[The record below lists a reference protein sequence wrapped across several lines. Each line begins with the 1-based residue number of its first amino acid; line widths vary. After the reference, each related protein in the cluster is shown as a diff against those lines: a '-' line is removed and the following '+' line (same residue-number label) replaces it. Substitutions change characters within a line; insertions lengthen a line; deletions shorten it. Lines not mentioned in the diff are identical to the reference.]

1 MALAAST
8 EVTGLLKAWS
18 NGDQAAL
25 DRLSAKV
32 HQELH
37 RIARRYMKN
46 ERAGNTIQTTA
57 LVNEVYL
64 RLVDVKNVDW
74 QHRAQFFAI
83 SAQMMRRI
91 LVDAA
96 RARGSHKRG
105 GGAVKVNVDEVPV
118 LSPEP
123 AASLVALD
131 DALEALSKLASR
143 QAKVVEL
150 RYFGGLSEEETAEV
164 LKISTRSVRRDWQFA
179 RAWLM
184 RELSGTNA

>member
-18 NGDQAAL
+18 DGDQAAL
-25 DRLSAKV
+25 DRLAAKV
-32 HQELH
+32 HQELRH
-37 RIARRYMKN
+37 IARRYMKN
-46 ERAGNTIQTTA
+46 ERAGNTLQTTA

-64 RLVDVKNVDW
+64 RLVDVKKVEW

-118 LSPEP
+118 LSSEP
-123 AASLVALD
+123 SASLVALD
-131 DALEALSKLASR
+131 DALEALSKIAPR
-143 QAKVVEL
+143 QAKIVEL
-150 RYFGGLSEEETAEV
+150 RYFGGLSEEEAAEV

-184 RELSGTNA
+184 RELSSPG

>member
-1 MALAAST
+1 MAMAAT
-8 EVTGLLKAWS
+8 TDVTRLLKAWS
-18 NGDQAAL
+18 EGDQAAL
-25 DRLSAKV
+25 DQLAAKV
-32 HQELH
+32 YQELH

-46 ERAGNTIQTTA
+46 ERAGHTLQATA

-83 SAQMMRRI
+83 AAQMMRRI

-96 RARGSHKRG
+96 RTRGSHKRG
-105 GGAVKVNVDEVPV
+105 GGMVKVNVDEVPV

-131 DALEALSKLASR
+131 DALEALS
-143 QAKVVEL
+143 
-150 RYFGGLSEEETAEV
+150 
-164 LKISTRSVRRDWQFA
+164 
-179 RAWLM
+179 
-184 RELSGTNA
+184 